1 MEEQKVKSGSLE
13 HPESADAKLA
23 FKLEGYS
30 FVDLARDAFI
40 YGYPMVDMYN
50 ILYKYAVDKSSPEYK
65 APFNSIAHNR
75 RLASPE
81 DKAIIAPNCDTLYSY
96 AWMDLRAEPIVLTIP
111 RFEKDRY
118 VSLQLND
125 LYTYIFGYVTPRTN
139 GNEGGDFLIAGP
151 DWSGSIPEGI
161 KKIFQSATRM
171 ALAFYRTQLFGPGD
185 ITDVWAVQD
194 GFKIQ
199 PLSNYLGMPAP
210 VSAAPFEF
218 IEPIDVRKE
227 PTSMQFFSI
236 LNWMLQYMPALEEDM
251 EIRKKLETMGVEP
264 APAYSLPD
272 KEIPAALAKGMQA
285 GLKAMVERLKTV
297 RSSAELFG
305 SREHFRGDF
314 LRRAVGVMAGVLG
327 NSAEE
332 YMGIGYQGDFEGRP
346 FDGKHAYMIK
356 FRPGDLPPVKAFW
369 SITVYDA
376 SSLLYANP
384 LKRYVV
390 NSSMIGQLSKD
401 ADGGFT
407 LYIQHESPGPERED
421 NWLPVPK
428 GKFGLTFRCYQP
440 GEAILNFTYT
450 APPVV
455 RRG

>member
-1 MEEQKVKSGSLE
+1 MEAYRAAEL
-13 HPESADAKLA
+13 AK
-23 FKLEGYS
+23 E
-30 FVDLARDAFI
+30 AFI

-75 RLASPE
+75 QVASPE
-81 DKAIIAPNCDTLYSY
+81 DKTVIAPNCDTPYSN
-96 AWMDLRAEPIVLTIP
+96 AWMDLRAEPVVLTIP
-111 RFEKDRY
+111 RFEKNRY

-151 DWSGSIPEGI
+151 DWFGIVPEGI
-161 KKIFQSATRM
+161 MKIFHSPTQL
-171 ALAFYRTQLFGPGD
+171 ALAFYRTQLFRPED
-185 ITDVWAVQD
+185 ISNVWAIQD
-194 GFKIQ
+194 QLKIRS
-199 PLSNYLGMPAP
+199 LSNYLGIP
-210 VSAAPFEF
+210 VSKPAEPFEF
-218 IEPIDVRKE
+218 IEPTDVRKE
-227 PTSMQFFSI
+227 PTSMRFFSI
-236 LNWMLQYMPALEEDM
+236 LNWMLQYMPALEEDR
-251 EIRKKLETMGVEP
+251 EIRKKLETIGVGP

-272 KEIPAALAKGMQA
+272 KEIQAALAQGMQA
-285 GLKAMVERLKTV
+285 GLKAMIERLKTV

-327 NSAEE
+327 SSAEE
-332 YMGIGYQGDFEGRP
+332 YMGIGYQGDSEGRP
-346 FDGKHAYMIK
+346 FDGKHAYRIK
-356 FRPGDLPPVKAFW
+356 FHSGDLPPVKAFW

-384 LKRYVV
+384 LKRYVI
-390 NSSMIGQLSKD
+390 NSPMIDQLIRD
-401 ADGGFT
+401 PDGGFT
-407 LYIQHESPGPERED
+407 LYIQHESPGPEKEA
-421 NWLPVPK
+421 NWLPVPE

-440 GEAILNFTYT
+440 GQAILNFTYR

-455 RRG
+455 RIG